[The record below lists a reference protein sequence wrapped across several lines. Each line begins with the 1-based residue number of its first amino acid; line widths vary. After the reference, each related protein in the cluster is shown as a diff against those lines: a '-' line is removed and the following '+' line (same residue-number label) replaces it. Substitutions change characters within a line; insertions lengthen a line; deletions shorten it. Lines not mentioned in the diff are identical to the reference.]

1 MLKYIRFSPKPL
13 VIGDFMNKTIKKLS
27 LPIVL
32 LLLAACASATPPGEV
47 MITGDLSLTYIP
59 GGIWAAEWQGDQHV
73 ISLDLQSDVASEFP
87 GVSIWVPAEIQ
98 PGNYSIEN
106 VGSSDGDGIV
116 AAFTYYVDGQD
127 HTYWSTDGS
136 IELTATGDVYSGSFT
151 FDASLEFTQ
160 GISVTGFFEEAVLD
174 PELSFA
180 ETPTN
185 EPTAEPTTVEE
196 LPVRETATRVATL
209 AAEETATETATKTPV
224 PLGTG
229 EVVVR
234 GNHKLKYTLGY
245 TSVDSSGY
253 FTYIELLMDPPQQG
267 SATGVILELPSGLMP
282 STYDIG
288 NRITNEGY
296 LFALFHF
303 VKEDGTMLNYAST
316 EGELVL
322 KETGSVFSGSFEFKA
337 ILYMGEGMEDE
348 TNHVT
353 VTGRFKGVVVVIE
366 ERG

>member
-253 FTYIELLMDPPQQG
+253 VTTIYLGQSVD
-267 SATGVILELPSGLMP
+267 TGVALMIP
-282 STYDIG
+282 QFIEPGTYDIG
-288 NRITNEGY
+288 NLVTNEGSF
-296 LFALFHF
+296 FARFDF
-303 VKEDGTMLNYAST
+303 VKENGKVLHYAST

-337 ILYMGEGMEDE
+337 ILHMGEGMEDE
-348 TNHVT
+348 ANHVT
-353 VTGRFKGVVVVIE
+353 VTGKFKGVVVVIE